1 MIRTERLISL
11 VRQLDKLY
19 PEGYRIHSTDLSK
32 MPGIAIISVKNN
44 KVIYDLTETKEG
56 HLLLQVAG

>member
-19 PEGYRIHSTDLSK
+19 PDGYRIHSTDLSK
-32 MPGIAIISVKNN
+32 MPGVAIISVKND

-56 HLLLQVAG
+56 RLLLQVAG

>member
-1 MIRTERLISL
+1 MVRTKRLIAL
-11 VRQLDKLY
+11 VRQLDKLH

-32 MPGIAIISVKNN
+32 MPGVAIISVKND

-56 HLLLQVAG
+56 RLLLQVAG